1 MFKVLDVERLD
12 RVLGPLWVCETEVL
26 GNKYYPVVELNGTDL
41 TVNFCDNKE
50 LSELEKNELWE
61 QIRDYL
67 VDHGYICMGED
78 GDYYDLNQRSFRI
91 YQLPLS
97 SNNIFRSTNFNPKQD
112 DYVST
117 YCGWLSELKVKYV
130 DDFQIC
136 EEVFTVF
143 NCRRPQHFA
152 GHSLSCS
159 DVVVIT
165 YGEGE
170 NWVRK
175 AYLCVAHGFE
185 DVTASFFGEDE

>member
-12 RVLGPLWVCETEVL
+12 RVSGPLWVCETEVL